1 MPGPV
6 LPSAAVRGNEG
17 YGGDNKMSPKSLPK
31 DLVRSPGRQV
41 PRYRSAMMEGSPR
54 SQKSGKSG
62 KSPEKAK
69 QTRRQ
74 RTAMLMADG
83 TPKKQMEHSRTA
95 MLMASK
101 SVAVESQSQDGTQ
114 STGSLVSF
122 VQGKV
127 KGLVESVRHR
137 NWEVFRTYRDI
148 QRFGILLRIQI
159 WKCRVDTVWP
169 NQKTMKKN
177 HIFASKSVYMVD
189 RSQKSSSCTLC
200 AVVKLHGCLHRV
212 VICELTF
219 AFDLVQSNDCA
230 RCRGLGVRDASCC
243 VHCTLKKPG
252 FFCREIGNNFS
263 RLPIQLPWKL
273 NISHFFHG
281 PRWCPFVF
289 SNLQWLAATLLPRP
303 NGQDALEFRH
313 LVSTFQARLRANGPN
328 STLQPGGCVAA
339 VPTVTVAA
347 VAARGNVSLQTPTWK
362 RLTAKQRWSKTSRWV
377 MHQSFGTFGSE
388 KLMQCQRFVDVDF
401 IAFSACVSQR
411 FGTWEFWDV
420 ESLRV
425 FRQNLGNWPKFF
437 PRLFLGFPFHEQLE
451 FFFGRLF

>member
-137 NWEVFRTYRDI
+137 N
-148 QRFGILLRIQI
+148 
-159 WKCRVDTVWP
+159 
-169 NQKTMKKN
+169 
-177 HIFASKSVYMVD
+177 
-189 RSQKSSSCTLC
+189 
-200 AVVKLHGCLHRV
+200 
-212 VICELTF
+212 
-219 AFDLVQSNDCA
+219 
-230 RCRGLGVRDASCC
+230 
-243 VHCTLKKPG
+243 
-252 FFCREIGNNFS
+252 
-263 RLPIQLPWKL
+263 
-273 NISHFFHG
+273 
-281 PRWCPFVF
+281 
-289 SNLQWLAATLLPRP
+289 
-303 NGQDALEFRH
+303 
-313 LVSTFQARLRANGPN
+313 
-328 STLQPGGCVAA
+328 
-339 VPTVTVAA
+339 
-347 VAARGNVSLQTPTWK
+347 
-362 RLTAKQRWSKTSRWV
+362 
-377 MHQSFGTFGSE
+377 
-388 KLMQCQRFVDVDF
+388 
-401 IAFSACVSQR
+401 
-411 FGTWEFWDV
+411 
-420 ESLRV
+420 
-425 FRQNLGNWPKFF
+425 
-437 PRLFLGFPFHEQLE
+437 
-451 FFFGRLF
+451 